1 MCKWNESSTPAKKDT
16 HKKNISKQSEKANNN
31 KTGHERKGMTILH
44 VHKYDLCIKKNS
56 VTVLRF
62 IWKTFCL
69 DISIGGTHLYAL
81 YVLTGQKFYLVI
93 QYLFICWVSSTVIL
107 LHLYFK
113 LKSRVCGYKVEKWIP

>member
-1 MCKWNESSTPAKKDT
+1 
-16 HKKNISKQSEKANNN
+16 
-31 KTGHERKGMTILH
+31 MTILH

-69 DISIGGTHLYAL
+69 DISIGGIHLYAL

-93 QYLFICWVSSTVIL
+93 QYLFIC
-107 LHLYFK
+107 
-113 LKSRVCGYKVEKWIP
+113 